1 MTPNAQ
7 ILATVGN
14 KTITTAD
21 VDAFI
26 AGLGQRG
33 AQFATPDGRKKVLE
47 QLVNNQLFL
56 MDASRNLYEADPVF
70 KAELARAK
78 ESILISF
85 AIDKA
90 VSSVTVT
97 DAEAQ
102 KYYEENQDKFKSEA
116 QVGASHILVEDEALA
131 NSLLADIKNGKV
143 TFEDA
148 AREHSK
154 CPSGQQGGS
163 LGMFGRGQMVPEF
176 DQACFEMEV
185 GELRGPVKTDFGYHI
200 IRLDKKEEAGVI
212 PFAEIAREVKG
223 MLLQEKQKNAYDR
236 KVNQMKILYP
246 VQLF

>member
-90 VSSVTVT
+90 VR
-97 DAEAQ
+97 
-102 KYYEENQDKFKSEA
+102 KSLSRC
-116 QVGASHILVEDEALA
+116 G
-131 NSLLADIKNGKV
+131 GK
-143 TFEDA
+143 
-148 AREHSK
+148 
-154 CPSGQQGGS
+154 PSGTPATGLS
-163 LGMFGRGQMVPEF
+163 NVP
-176 DQACFEMEV
+176 A
-185 GELRGPVKTDFGYHI
+185 
-200 IRLDKKEEAGVI
+200 
-212 PFAEIAREVKG
+212 
-223 MLLQEKQKNAYDR
+223 
-236 KVNQMKILYP
+236 
-246 VQLF
+246 